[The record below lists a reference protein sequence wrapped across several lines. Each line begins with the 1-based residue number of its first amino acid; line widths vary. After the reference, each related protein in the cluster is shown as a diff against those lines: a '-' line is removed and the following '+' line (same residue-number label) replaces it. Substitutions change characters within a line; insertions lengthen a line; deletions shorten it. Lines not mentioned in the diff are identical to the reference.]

1 MIVVS
6 MSVTP
11 PFTGGSRNM
20 EKFFIKFGKRKTDS
34 PSIRGKWMKS
44 ISKLKKSG
52 TICIERSMP
61 MD

>member
-6 MSVTP
+6 MSVTRQYIDG
-11 PFTGGSRNM
+11 FRNM
-20 EKFFIKFGKRKTDS
+20 EKYFIKFGKRKTDS
-34 PSIRGKWMKS
+34 PSTYGKWMEP
-44 ISKLKKSG
+44 ISKLKESG